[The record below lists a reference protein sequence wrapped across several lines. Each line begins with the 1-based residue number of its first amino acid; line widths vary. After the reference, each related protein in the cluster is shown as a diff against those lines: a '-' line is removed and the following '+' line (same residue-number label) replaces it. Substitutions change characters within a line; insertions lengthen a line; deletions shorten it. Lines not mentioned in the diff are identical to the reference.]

1 MTTSYA
7 QDSSDPRGSAVPAVA
22 AALLFL
28 LGPLALALGGLSAMA
43 TDACGPD
50 DCPAAAA
57 APVRAVPGPH
67 APRRVNRNPRP
78 CNFLCQKH

>member
-50 DCPAAAA
+50 DCPAAP
-57 APVRAVPGPH
+57 APPLSVL
-67 APRRVNRNPRP
+67 
-78 CNFLCQKH
+78 FLVLTLPAG